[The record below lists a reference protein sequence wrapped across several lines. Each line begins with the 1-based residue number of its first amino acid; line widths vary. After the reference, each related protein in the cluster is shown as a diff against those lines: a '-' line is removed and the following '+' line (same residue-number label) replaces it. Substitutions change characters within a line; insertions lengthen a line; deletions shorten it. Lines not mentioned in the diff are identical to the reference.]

1 MAKKSGGYGTGTV
14 GLVCLLVMAGLFQFS
29 GCKKEKTALPP
40 ETDQPRQ
47 SEPAKQPALNT
58 NPKPPEANTAE
69 ANSTQAVA
77 QPEVKLR
84 DVLAGATRWGP
95 VYESWNGKTA
105 PDFTVTDL
113 KGGKHKL
120 TDYRGKNVMIVFWA
134 TWCVPCKYEV
144 PHLIAFQNLTGKDKL
159 EILAV
164 SYVNPRNSEQAIRS
178 FVEENDRISYTV
190 CPARETNMPRPFNTI
205 EYIPCSFFINPDGT
219 IKLATSGLLT
229 LGDMRLI
236 LRAR

>member
-1 MAKKSGGYGTGTV
+1 MANKSSGYGTGTV
-14 GLVCLLVMAGLFQFS
+14 GLVCLLAIAGLFQFS
-29 GCKKEKTALPP
+29 GCKKEKTAAPP
-40 ETDQPRQ
+40 ETSQPRQ
-47 SEPAKQPALNT
+47 SEPAKQPASNT
-58 NPKPPEANTAE
+58 NPKPPEANSAE
-69 ANSTQAVA
+69 ANFTQTVL

-95 VYESWNGKTA
+95 AYDSWYGKTA

-113 KGGKHKL
+113 KGAKHKL
-120 TDYRGKNVMIVFWA
+120 SDYRGKNVLLVFWA
-134 TWCVPCKYEV
+134 TWCMPCRHEV
-144 PHLIAFQNLTGKDKL
+144 PHLIAFQNITGKDKL

-178 FVEENDRISYTV
+178 FVEQNDRINYTV
-190 CPARETNMPRPFNTI
+190 CTVRETDMPRPFNAI

-236 LRAR
+236 MQAK